1 MLGPALVVSAPVRS
15 PLLSSVS
22 ASAQRCS
29 GRLCSFVGCWFG
41 FPVSLLQPSTLHEK
55 GKCI

>member
-1 MLGPALVVSAPVRS
+1 MLGPALVGSAPVRS
-15 PLLSSVS
+15 PVLPSVS
-22 ASAQRCS
+22 AAAQRCS

-55 GKCI
+55 GNSI